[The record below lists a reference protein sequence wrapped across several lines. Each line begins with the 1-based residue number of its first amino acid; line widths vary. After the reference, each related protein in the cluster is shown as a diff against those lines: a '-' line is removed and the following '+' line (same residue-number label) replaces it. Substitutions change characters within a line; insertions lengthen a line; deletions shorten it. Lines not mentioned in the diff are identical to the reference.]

1 MKENTDLSNQIDA
14 MVYQC
19 QRMNAGKLRISFKR
33 EDGYTI
39 EITARRTEGKF
50 DDEFSDKELKY
61 IKKSM
66 IEKIG
71 SESSKEAADM
81 AFDIINV
88 CQELLGE
95 QQFESVDQIVSSNL

>member
-39 EITARRTEGKF
+39 ETTSRRTRLVSF
-50 DDEFSDKELKY
+50 A
-61 IKKSM
+61 KSNY
-66 IEKIG
+66 
-71 SESSKEAADM
+71 ADITTM
-81 AFDIINV
+81 SYQL
-88 CQELLGE
+88 CQRLT
-95 QQFESVDQIVSSNL
+95 Q

>member
-1 MKENTDLSNQIDA
+1 MKENTDLANQLDA
-14 MVYQC
+14 LIRQC
-19 QRMNAGKLRISFKR
+19 QRMNAGKLRMSFKR
-33 EDGYTI
+33 KDGYTI
-39 EITARRTEGKF
+39 EITARRSEGNF

-71 SESSKEAADM
+71 SESNKEADDM

-95 QQFESVDQIVSSNL
+95 PLFESVDEIINSTV

>member
-1 MKENTDLSNQIDA
+1 MKENTDLSNQFDA
-14 MVYQC
+14 MVRQC
-19 QRMNAGKLRISFKR
+19 QDMNAGKLRMSFKR